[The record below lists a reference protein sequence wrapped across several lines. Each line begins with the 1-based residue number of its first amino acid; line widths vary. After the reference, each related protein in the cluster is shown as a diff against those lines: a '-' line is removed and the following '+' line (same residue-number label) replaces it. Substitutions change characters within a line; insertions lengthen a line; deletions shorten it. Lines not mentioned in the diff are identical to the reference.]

1 MAFRTS
7 AYWNHNTAYHP
18 WIARV
23 AARRGHRDLLD
34 VGCGD
39 GLLLERLA
47 PHLRSATGIEPDAT
61 AIAHARARLAGIQN
75 TALVQSG
82 FDDYPPDAGRFD
94 LITFVASLH
103 HLPLEE
109 TLRRAAGLLRPGGD
123 VLVVGLAAN
132 RSALDWTVSA
142 LSVPLVRASSVL
154 HRETGDIGVPASPPR
169 ESLAEIGSAARAL
182 LPGVRIRRGLYYR
195 YLLRWTKPSEPA
207 PSS

>member
-1 MAFRTS
+1 M
-7 AYWNHNTAYHP
+7 
-18 WIARV
+18 
-23 AARRGHRDLLD
+23 
-34 VGCGD
+34 
-39 GLLLERLA
+39 
-47 PHLRSATGIEPDAT
+47 
-61 AIAHARARLAGIQN
+61 
-75 TALVQSG
+75 QSG

-154 HRETGDIGVPASPPR
+154 HRETGDIGVPTAPPR